1 MEPKITGKR
10 IKMCDR
16 KNITPFIDY
25 SDSET
30 YDAGTFINGDF
41 HQIFTNYFTAKS
53 VHFERGFIYNM
64 EDKNLGLPDDIWRI
78 IISIKWR
85 KFYKH
90 PNPYNMKMVKEFYT
104 DLVDTLSKR
113 LEVLE
118 KGIKVQYSEQT
129 TNMMLGVKNVGDTY
143 QSLLENIDE

>member
-1 MEPKITGKR
+1 
-10 IKMCDR
+10 MCAR

-30 YDAGTFINGDF
+30 YDVGTFINGDS
-41 HQIFTNYFTAKS
+41 HQRFTNYFTAKS

-64 EDKNLGLPDDIWRI
+64 EDKNLGLPDDIWCI
-78 IISIKWR
+78 ITNIKWR

-90 PNPYNMKMVKEFYT
+90 PNPYNMKTVKDFYAN
-104 DLVDTLSKR
+104 LVDTSSKR

-118 KGIKVQYSEQT
+118 KGIKVQYSEKT
-129 TNMMLGVKNVGDTY
+129 INMMLRVKNMGDTY
-143 QSLLENIDE
+143 QSILENID